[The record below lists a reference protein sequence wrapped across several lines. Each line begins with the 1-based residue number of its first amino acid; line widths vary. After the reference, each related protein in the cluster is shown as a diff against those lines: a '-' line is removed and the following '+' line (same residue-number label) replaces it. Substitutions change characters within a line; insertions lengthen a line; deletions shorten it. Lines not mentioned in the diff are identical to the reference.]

1 LKVLQINTIVNSG
14 STGRIAED
22 IGNVLIE
29 NGHSSYIAFGRGNRP
44 SNSKLIKIG
53 NELDVYNHGLK
64 TLLTDKHGFGSKR
77 ATLELIKQIEQ
88 INPDVIGL
96 HNLHGYYVN
105 IELLF
110 KFLSK
115 SYIPVLWTLFDC
127 WAFTGH
133 CTYFDDISC
142 EKWKIQCDKCP
153 KHKNYPKSLVDNSF
167 DNFNKKRELFNSL
180 HRLELVTH
188 SNWLKGLVEKSFL
201 SDLKIHHT
209 PSAINLELFKHEK
222 SDLKAKYNLENK
234 KVVLGCASIWSNR
247 KGLNDFLQLY
257 KLLDENY
264 QIVLIG
270 LNSKEIKLLPKEIIG
285 ISRTENTKELAQWY
299 SLAEVFV
306 NPTTQDNFPTTNLE
320 ALACGTPVITYNTG
334 GSPESID
341 HGTGIVVEK
350 GDITGLSSA
359 IKYFAK
365 LDRQRLVE
373 VCRNRAKNNY
383 DKNSRYLDYLNIFE
397 NLIK

>member
-1 LKVLQINTIVNSG
+1 MKVLQINTIVNSG

-29 NGHSSYIAFGRGNRP
+29 NGHTSYIAFGRGNRP
-44 SNSKLIKIG
+44 SNSKLIRIG
-53 NELDVYNHGLK
+53 NDLDVYNHGFK
-64 TLLTDKHGFGSKR
+64 TLITDKHGFGSKR

-88 INPDVIGL
+88 IKPDVIGL
-96 HNLHGYYVN
+96 HNLHGYYIN

-115 SYIPVLWTLFDC
+115 SNIPVLWTLFDC

-142 EKWKIQCDKCP
+142 EKWKIQCEKCP
-153 KHKNYPKSLVDNSF
+153 KYKNYPKSLVDNSF
-167 DNFNKKRELFNSL
+167 DNFVRKRELFNSIKK
-180 HRLELVTH
+180 LELVTH

-209 PSAINLELFKHEK
+209 PSAINLDLFKPEK
-222 SDLKAKYNLENK
+222 SDLKAKYTLENK
-234 KVVLGCASIWSNR
+234 KLVLGCASIWSNR

-341 HGTGIVVEK
+341 DGTGIVVEK
-350 GDITGLSSA
+350 GDIAGLRNA

-365 LDRQRLVE
+365 FDRQRLAE
-373 VCRNRAKNNY
+373 VCRNRAKKNY
-383 DKNSRYLDYLNIFE
+383 DKNSRYLDYLKIFE